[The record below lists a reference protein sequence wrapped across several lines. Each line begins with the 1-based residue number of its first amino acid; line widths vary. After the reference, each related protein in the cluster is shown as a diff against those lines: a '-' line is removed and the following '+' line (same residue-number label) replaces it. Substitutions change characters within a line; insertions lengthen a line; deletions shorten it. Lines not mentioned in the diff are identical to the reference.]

1 MKRFRS
7 WLSPLV
13 LAATLALAPS
23 FAFAGEAQT
32 LVQARHTEMMN
43 QLKKPAS
50 VERDRQVATVLAGL
64 FDYDAMAE
72 ASMGK
77 HWAGLTPEQKNEF
90 KGLLKQLIQKNLE
103 RSVKNTLNYNVTFL
117 GEEPGGGGVT
127 VKTRAASKA
136 NAREEPVEIG
146 YSLHQVGGAWRAFD
160 VTTEGSSMVN
170 NYKNQFNRI
179 IAKEGYP
186 ALIKRMKNRL
196 ASGG

>member
-13 LAATLALAPS
+13 LAATLALVPAV
-23 FAFAGEAQT
+23 ALAGEAQT
-32 LVQARHTEMMN
+32 LVQSRHTEMLN
-43 QLKKPAS
+43 TLKKPAS
-50 VERDRQVATVLAGL
+50 AERDKQLAAVLAGL

-77 HWAGLTPEQKNEF
+77 HWAGLSGEQKAEF

-103 RSVKNTLNYNVTFL
+103 KSVKNTINYNVAFL
-117 GEEPGGGGVT
+117 GEEQSAGGVT
-127 VKTRAASKA
+127 VKTRAASKT
-136 NAREEPVEIG
+136 NAREEPVEVG
-146 YSLHQVGGAWRAFD
+146 YSLHQAAGTWRAFD

-179 IAKEGYP
+179 IAKEGFP
-186 ALIKRMKNRL
+186 ALIKRMKSKL
-196 ASGG
+196 TATS

>member
-13 LAATLALAPS
+13 LAATLALAPGL
-23 FAFAGEAQT
+23 AFAGEAQT
-32 LVQARHTEMMN
+32 LVQARHTEMMT

-50 VERDRQVATVLAGL
+50 ADRDKQVATVLSGL

-72 ASMGK
+72 ASMAK
-77 HWAGLTPEQKNEF
+77 HWSGLSADQKNEF

-103 RSVKNTLNYNVTFL
+103 KSVKNTLNYNVSFL
-117 GEEPGGGGVT
+117 GEEPSTGGVT
-127 VKTRAASKA
+127 VKTRAASKT
-136 NAREEPVEIG
+136 NAREEPIEIG
-146 YSLHQVGGAWRAFD
+146 YSLHQANGAWRAFD
-160 VTTEGSSMVN
+160 VWTEGSSMVN

-179 IAKEGYP
+179 ITKEGYP
-186 ALIKRMKNRL
+186 ALIKRMKTKL